1 MLFDDDDPE
10 TAQARRSS
18 VVAPAVPSPNAQRKA
33 PTLRTPDDLPVHS
46 FRTLLNDLAT
56 IVKNRIQPKSSDAT
70 TFEIVTR
77 PTVLQQK
84 ALTLLAVSL

>member
-1 MLFDDDDPE
+1 M
-10 TAQARRSS
+10 
-18 VVAPAVPSPNAQRKA
+18 PSPSAERKA
-33 PTLRTPDDLPVHS
+33 TTRRTPDDLPVHS

-56 IVKNRIQPKSSDAT
+56 IAKSRIQPKLSDTA
-70 TFEIVTR
+70 TFEVVTR